1 MNSIYIKGGTGI
13 LMKKLIN
20 LLLIFAAIFLTS
32 NNVYAADTITTHL
45 RMTPGKVVIK
55 EPVKPGKK
63 IYLYRYYVK
72 NASTDT
78 KVVHLSST
86 GNLIVKEESVTIKPQ
101 EKYYFD
107 VYLKVPYSEKKK
119 ERSDYVVA
127 QTSHNENDSMK
138 LEAKVEYKI
147 VSLKTT
153 ILNDSIWFFVG
164 IFVILMLL
172 MIIILKKHK
181 KKKVDENKKITTETN
196 KVPKEKDESE

>member
-1 MNSIYIKGGTGI
+1 
-13 LMKKLIN
+13 MKKLIN
-20 LLLIFAAIFLTS
+20 SLLIVVLFMVTS
-32 NNVYAADTITTHL
+32 NNVQAAETITTHL

-55 EPVKPGKK
+55 EQVKPGKK

-72 NASTDT
+72 NASTNT

-127 QTSHNENDSMK
+127 QTLHNEDDSMK

-164 IFVILMLL
+164 AFVILVLL

-181 KKKVDENKKITTETN
+181 KKKADGNKKINIETN
-196 KVPKEKDESE
+196 KVPEEKDESE